1 MDNFQEKK
9 LPITDL
15 KISVHYAKH
24 FEAFRILYGASY
36 FDYLHSIIKSQEWSS
51 VTGGKSKAHFFKSW
65 DEKFVVKCL
74 SELEFNMFIKSCF
87 HYFVHNNKY
96 FFFKMPSSLVKVVG
110 AYRIKIASTKKTI
123 IYCVVMENLNYL
135 ISPKNANIITYDLK
149 GSELN
154 RYIKNKENGRVLM
167 DTNFVEDFGGEPLV
181 LDQKIYTL
189 LLCAIK
195 NDTKICRNMDV
206 IDYSLLCIIIDY
218 KEDENKENNNEQ
230 NEISKIVF
238 KKGENE
244 ENVKYIRL
252 GVLDYFR
259 KYTSDKQFETLFKTI
274 VNLNTPTVINPKNY
288 NERFLKKLSSYFI
301 GS

>member
-1 MDNFQEKK
+1 M
-9 LPITDL
+9 
-15 KISVHYAKH
+15 
-24 FEAFRILYGASY
+24 
-36 FDYLHSIIKSQEWSS
+36 
-51 VTGGKSKAHFFKSW
+51 
-65 DEKFVVKCL
+65 
-74 SELEFNMFIKSCF
+74 
-87 HYFVHNNKY
+87 
-96 FFFKMPSSLVKVVG
+96 LV
-110 AYRIKIASTKKTI
+110 
-123 IYCVVMENLNYL
+123 E
-135 ISPKNANIITYDLK
+135 
-149 GSELN
+149 
-154 RYIKNKENGRVLM
+154 
-167 DTNFVEDFGGEPLV
+167 
-181 LDQKIYTL
+181 KIYTL

>member
-1 MDNFQEKK
+1 
-9 LPITDL
+9 
-15 KISVHYAKH
+15 
-24 FEAFRILYGASY
+24 
-36 FDYLHSIIKSQEWSS
+36 
-51 VTGGKSKAHFFKSW
+51 
-65 DEKFVVKCL
+65 
-74 SELEFNMFIKSCF
+74 
-87 HYFVHNNKY
+87 
-96 FFFKMPSSLVKVVG
+96 
-110 AYRIKIASTKKTI
+110 
-123 IYCVVMENLNYL
+123 
-135 ISPKNANIITYDLK
+135 
-149 GSELN
+149 
-154 RYIKNKENGRVLM
+154 
-167 DTNFVEDFGGEPLV
+167 
-181 LDQKIYTL
+181 
-189 LLCAIK
+189 
-195 NDTKICRNMDV
+195 MDV